1 MFLGYEVLEIL
12 TALSQEEIDELSTS
26 LKMKPGHKKMFSLA
40 IQKAEREKE
49 EHEQKRNKEKAK
61 RDREEEEQEEK
72 WKLANELSKIERKQ
86 ILAKARSTRDAENP
100 EHIDTKPKAPE
111 SAKPAAQKNTATS
124 EQVHLPAWKDFAAF
138 ISHKKMHTEFGDS
151 SETLSIRLKVRLF
164 ACTPVVTSFYFDRT
178 C

>member
-72 WKLANELSKIERKQ
+72 RKLANELSKIERKQ
-86 ILAKARSTRDAENP
+86 ILAKARSTRDAEDPVHTAN
-100 EHIDTKPKAPE
+100 PKAPG
-111 SAKPAAQKNTATS
+111 SIKPAA
-124 EQVHLPAWKDFAAF
+124 EQAQLASNPGAGQH
-138 ISHKKMHTEFGDS
+138 
-151 SETLSIRLKVRLF
+151 
-164 ACTPVVTSFYFDRT
+164 
-178 C
+178 